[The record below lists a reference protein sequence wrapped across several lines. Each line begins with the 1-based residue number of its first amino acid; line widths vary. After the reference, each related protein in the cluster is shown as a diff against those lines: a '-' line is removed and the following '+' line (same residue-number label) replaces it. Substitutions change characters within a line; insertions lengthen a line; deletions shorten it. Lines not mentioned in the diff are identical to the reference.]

1 MQFLFPTFLIASLV
15 IAIPILIHLFNFRRY
30 KKVYFTNVAFL
41 KSIQQASN
49 SRRKINQWLILA
61 CRCLALIAL
70 VLAFAQPFFETKGK
84 VVQGTNYSIIYI
96 DNSFSMGSK
105 ATDHNLL
112 ETGKDI
118 AHSVINGFGP
128 DDKFMVVS
136 NDNSNFSS
144 DWMNKEEA
152 LSAIDEKTISPQS
165 RSLSSIFK
173 GMQQSFKLAGQG
185 KFNAYFISDFQKDFS
200 NIPSLNDTAIQV
212 NLIPVTASSVAN
224 VYIDTVYFKNQ
235 ISQPGI
241 ANKLVYKIVND
252 APYANTVKPVLKYHG
267 NNKPLPL
274 VKIEAGK
281 TLVDTV
287 PILSSGGEYQSAELL
302 INDNPIT
309 FDNNYFIAWKDA
321 VKANVLI
328 INENNTNRYLEAAMS
343 SSGLFS
349 VTNVEVSKVNYSS
362 LSQFPLI
369 ILNEVKSLSSGLISE
384 LNKSLS
390 EGNNLV
396 VFPGLHSGNAI
407 KQLSGAFNLGTD
419 GNFYNQV
426 SQVQTINN
434 KDDIFQNV
442 FEGRTS
448 SLKLPVTQSSLRI
461 LTKVARGAVSLLSYR
476 DGYPFLVKYPRGNGK
491 IFLCAAPLDPTYS
504 DFVKNGEVLVPFLFK
519 SGFNNLSKQLAF
531 IIGRSQSFEI
541 LRNARGKDVVV
552 KFTGPQTF
560 IPEQIQR
567 NKKSIIQV
575 GKENIL
581 PGIYSLENYGKY
593 AFNYDRSESR
603 MEFLDEQQLKSFE
616 SPHIK
621 VWDSQTQTN
630 LASLIQE
637 KDSGLALWKYLL
649 IAALIFLLGE
659 TYFIRLGKK

>member
-252 APYANTVKPVLKYHG
+252 APYANKVKPVLKYHG
-267 NNKPLPL
+267 NNKPLPV

-541 LRNARGKDVVV
+541 LRNARGQDVVV

-593 AFNYDRSESR
+593 AFNYDRRESR